1 MSTTLRSA
9 PEASGFPVHWD
20 DPADEQATFTIDLM
34 HQPNPVSPLSQTTSV
49 RTFPYGWSAAGA
61 ELNLPLGKPD
71 VRYHNFYQFERQ
83 HVPEPMS
90 PEVAE
95 AQEKLTQETMQR
107 EIGRLGDRWRDEHL
121 PRLEQMATRME
132 EIEAAIPTASND
144 DILSM
149 LDELVLLGR
158 EYWTI
163 HFRIAFP
170 MLLALQLFDE
180 LHADLFGGTAA
191 DAHALLVGRPTM
203 SVKAGIGL
211 FDLAA
216 DARHSG
222 VDKVILSAPLD
233 EIIPVLEQSRE
244 GRAFLDQLRDYL
256 VTFGLR
262 QDLFD
267 VMMPTWRENPSI
279 AVASIRAYL
288 INDHDP
294 RADHEAQARSAEAA
308 LARAREQLSGYPA
321 PVRGQFEAM
330 LQGARDAAFLQ
341 EEHNY
346 HIDQNALGWTH
357 LIMMQIGHRLAGL
370 GLIDA
375 PDDIFMLRFEEVEAL
390 LAVPIDAQAARATRD
405 TVAERRAGMEWA
417 RTLTPPPFVGQP
429 PKGPPDSV
437 IGRAMTNFFGAPPQ
451 VADAP
456 DQLKGAPGS
465 RGVVSG
471 SAFIAHSLDE
481 AKAIQPGQI
490 LVAMTTMP
498 AWTPFFGV
506 AAAVVTETGGALS
519 HCAIVARE
527 YGIPAVVGA
536 HGAMRVISPGQMITV
551 DGDRG
556 IVSLSS
562 ADA

>member
-1 MSTTLRSA
+1 MRSA

-20 DPADEQATFTIDLM
+20 DPADELATFTIDLM

-49 RTFPYGWSAAGA
+49 RTFPYGWMAAGA

-90 PEVAE
+90 PEAAE

-107 EIGRLGDRWRDEHL
+107 EIGRLGERWRDEHL
-121 PRLEQMATRME
+121 PRLEQMAARME
-132 EIEAAIPTASND
+132 SIEAAIPTASND
-144 DILSM
+144 EILSLM
-149 LDELVLLGR
+149 DELVLLGR

-180 LHADLFGGTAA
+180 LHTDLFGGAAA

-211 FDLAA
+211 FELAA
-216 DARHSG
+216 DARRSG
-222 VDKVILSAPLD
+222 VDDVILSTPL
-233 EIIPVLEQSRE
+233 EEMMPALARTAA
-244 GRAFLDQLRDYL
+244 GRDFLDQLRDYL
-256 VTFGLR
+256 ATFGLR

-279 AVASIRAYL
+279 ALASIRAYL
-288 INDHDP
+288 INEHDP
-294 RADHEAQARSAEAA
+294 RADHEAQAQSAEDAVA
-308 LARAREQLSGYPA
+308 KARAQLATYPA
-321 PVRGQFEAM
+321 PVREQFEAM

-341 EEHNY
+341 EEHNF

-357 LIMMQIGHRLAGL
+357 LIFVGIGRRLVEM

-375 PDDIFMLRFEEVEAL
+375 PDDIFMLRFEEVQAL
-390 LAVPIDAQAARATRD
+390 LAGAADSQASPATRE
-405 TVAERRAGMEWA
+405 TVAERRTGMAWA
-417 RTLTPPPFVGQP
+417 RTLTPPPFIGQP
-429 PKGPPDSV
+429 PKGPPDNV

-456 DQLKGAPGS
+456 DQLKGSPGS

-471 SAFIAHSLDE
+471 PAFIARSLDE

-536 HGAMRVISPGQMITV
+536 HGAMRAISPGQMIKV